1 MHQVVRRENPD
12 LRRRAAVD
20 VDFPGF
26 PLPGFGPHFS
36 AHQTR
41 RGNLSFFLASIA
53 DTGGRRRKG
62 FAWLNGWEL
71 FWHWSVRGGHCLD
84 ALGA

>member
-26 PLPGFGPHFS
+26 SLPGSDSTS
-36 AHQTR
+36 ALIKCA
-41 RGNLSFFLASIA
+41 GNLSFLLASIA